1 MDITITD
8 GVALMPPPFSAGL
21 SSWSYE
27 DGTPGSGSY
36 AGQPNAAHVPADQD
50 FGGCLELQKTTAT
63 QKLRYMVQTPILPGV
78 YLRISARVKAMSG
91 NLPTLRVGAWAG
103 NAAGA
108 VTAVA
113 LSGPQVTLGA
123 YGTVATISAIVGVGN
138 RRGVD
143 MVWGAAPTY
152 GHFGLDLTG
161 PNGGVVRID
170 DLRIEDVTDIFART
184 LMDWVDVRDYGA
196 KGDGI
201 TDDRAAFSAADNA
214 AVAQRCSL
222 LVSTGRYYLPGNMTL
237 NAPVRFEGQL
247 AMPDSMRLSLRQ
259 SYDLPSYE
267 AAFGSEEAGFRRMLQ
282 ALFNYTDH
290 SVLDLGGRQVQLSA
304 PVDVAAVTGLDSF
317 QTRRVLTNG
326 QLAPQPGAA
335 WADVVVTAQATYT
348 AAQPFTLSG
357 ITNVAQIP
365 VGALV
370 TGNGVGR
377 EVYVTATS
385 IGAGTVTLSQ
395 ALWNAEGTRGYSFR
409 RFRYALDFSGMARLD
424 KFEVTNLEFYCAG
437 VGSAVMLASAGT
449 VCRFSDC
456 VFNAPKD
463 RGITSIGTGCQGLLL
478 DQCQFL
484 SKDSDQGGRA
494 QDRTSIAFN
503 VNANDTKIRN
513 NRASRFRHT
522 AVMNGLGHVI
532 SGNHFFQGDDEA
544 LGVRLGGIVLTA
556 TNPKSTIIGNYIDN
570 QFIEWSNEHD
580 QTPQYSSE
588 YSFGGLTVTGN
599 IFTVKG
605 VGTGFRWI
613 VVAPKGPGH
622 FIWGLAVTG
631 NVFRTISAT
640 VDRVEAVDATVAGLD
655 YGRFRN
661 VVFQDNAFNGVTQA
675 AVSPVSLEFQQN
687 TAAKTWTLDPSAYLP
702 FGGWARFVT
711 GIAAAGAITD
721 AGGVAR
727 YDMPAATAQQ
737 GSGRGQV
744 TLGWPVPVAGKVM
757 VTTRVDNPN

>member
-21 SSWSYE
+21 SVWSYE

-36 AGQPNAAHVPADQD
+36 AGQPNAAYVPADQD

-63 QKLRYMVQTPILPGV
+63 QKLRYMGQTPLVPGA

-108 VTAVA
+108 VAGVPLA
-113 LSGPQVTLGA
+113 GPQVTLAA
-123 YGTVATISAIVGVGN
+123 YGAVATVSAIVGVGN

-143 MVWGAAPTY
+143 LAWGAAPTY
-152 GHFGLDLTG
+152 GYFGLDLTG

-170 DLRIEDVTDIFART
+170 DILIEDVTDIFARK

-196 KGDGI
+196 RGDGI
-201 TDDRAAFSAADNA
+201 SDDRAAFAAADAA
-214 AVAQRCSL
+214 AVAQGAQL
-222 LVSTGRYYLPGNMTL
+222 LVSSGSYALPGSVTL

-247 AMPDSMRLSLRQ
+247 AMPDTARLSLTR
-259 SYDLPSYE
+259 SYDLTSYE
-267 AAFGSEEAGFRRMLQ
+267 AAFGGEEAGFRRMLQ
-282 ALFNYTDH
+282 ALFAFTDH

-304 PVDVAAVTGLDSF
+304 PVDVAAVAGIDSF

-326 QLAPQPGAA
+326 QIAQRAGGA
-335 WADVVVTAQATYT
+335 WADTVVTAQATYA

-357 ITNVAQIP
+357 IANVAQIP

-377 EVYVTATS
+377 EVYVMATS

-395 ALWNAEGTRGYSFR
+395 PLWNAEGTQGYTFR
-409 RFRYALDFSGMARLD
+409 RFKYALDFSGIARLD
-424 KFEVTNLEFYCAG
+424 KFEVTNVEFYCAG
-437 VGSAVMLASAGT
+437 IGSAVMLAPSGT

-484 SKDSDQGGRA
+484 SNDSDQGGRA

-503 VNANDTKIRN
+503 VNANDAKIRN

-532 SGNHFFQGDDEA
+532 SGNHFFQGDSES

-556 TNPKSTIIGNYIDN
+556 TNPKTTIIGNYIDN

-580 QTPQYSSE
+580 QAPEYSSE
-588 YSFGGLTVTGN
+588 FSFGGLTVTGN

-622 FIWGLAVTG
+622 FIWGLAVTN

-640 VDRVEAVDATVAGLD
+640 VDRVEMVDTTVAGLD

-661 VVFQDNAFNGVTQA
+661 VVFQNNTFNGVTQA

-711 GIAAAGAITD
+711 GIVAEGAITD
-721 AGGVAR
+721 AGGAAR
-727 YDMPAATAQQ
+727 YDMPFAAGSQ
-737 GSGRGQV
+737 GSSRGQV
-744 TLGWPVPVAGKVM
+744 TLGWAVPVTGKVM